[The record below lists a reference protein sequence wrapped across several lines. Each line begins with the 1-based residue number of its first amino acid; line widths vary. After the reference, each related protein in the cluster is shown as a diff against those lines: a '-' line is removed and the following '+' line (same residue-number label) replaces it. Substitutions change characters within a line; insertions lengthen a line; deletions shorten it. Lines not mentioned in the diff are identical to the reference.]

1 MMASLDK
8 SLSEYKLLHH
18 PFLSAEFVDELQ
30 EFFRNQPVGMSAAEL
45 TEAFSEFSHLPVK
58 WSARK
63 LKIFLTKSQ
72 ILSYSRKKPAGFS
85 LDNSQIQEY
94 WTSDP
99 LSQKKIHGKSPKE
112 SLAEKKRVKKSPSS
126 VKSKGSSSSI
136 SEKRS
141 SITTQP
147 QSQAKFQTKSKSK
160 SRSQSQ
166 SKSRS
171 QYIIPKSQRSIVHI
185 FPSYPKY
192 LLGRM
197 PKQAQ
202 KVLNL
207 GVAQIQAMSLKKLD
221 EAIEYLTASK
231 MFFDGAFE
239 NERKLMQ
246 SLDDRVGYMSK
257 LSEEIHEQR
266 ATRAFDKYFYDM
278 YDNAK
283 FAKIIKKWGT
293 HYDAEQCA
301 YLCWKKMG
309 KKANKISISEYALRK
324 MIKAVLLEK
333 HPEKA

>member
-1 MMASLDK
+1 MAITEK
-8 SLSEYKLLHH
+8 SATKNKISHN
-18 PFLSAEFVDELQ
+18 PFLSQEFVDELQ
-30 EFFRNQPVGMSAAEL
+30 DFFRDQPVGMSAAEL
-45 TEAFSEFSHLPVK
+45 TEAFSTFSHLPFK

-94 WTSDP
+94 SNNLNNLNIAP
-99 LSQKKIHGKSPKE
+99 SLQIHLPKKTPKDT
-112 SLAEKKRVKKSPSS
+112 LTKKKRVKKSPSS
-126 VKSKGSSSSI
+126 VKSKSS
-136 SEKRS
+136 
-141 SITTQP
+141 
-147 QSQAKFQTKSKSK
+147 SK
-160 SRSQSQ
+160 SRSKPQ

-171 QYIIPKSQRSIVHI
+171 QTKSKPQHISPKSQRSIVHTI
-185 FPSYPKY
+185 PSYPKY
-192 LLGRM
+192 LLNRM

-202 KVLNL
+202 KALNL
-207 GVAQIQAMSLKKLD
+207 GVTQIQAMSLKKLD
-221 EAIEYLTASK
+221 ESIEYLTASK

-257 LSEEIHEQR
+257 LSEQIHDKR
-266 ATRAFDKYFYDM
+266 ASMAFNKYFYEM

-283 FAKIIKKWGT
+283 FAKIIRKWGS
-293 HYDAEQCA
+293 HYDVEQCA